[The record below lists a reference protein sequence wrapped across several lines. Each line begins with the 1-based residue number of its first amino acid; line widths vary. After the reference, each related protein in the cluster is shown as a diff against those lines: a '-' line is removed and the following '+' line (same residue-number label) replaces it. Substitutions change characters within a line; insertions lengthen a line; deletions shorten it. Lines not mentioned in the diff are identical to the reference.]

1 MRRAT
6 LTLALAVQ
14 GCFATATPM
23 QRVTDAA
30 RDMNMATRFGQVDVA
45 VRHVT
50 VAVQTDFLSRRAQWG
65 KVIRVLDL
73 ELAGTH
79 LADSEHATVTVDVVW
94 SSVTDSLV
102 RSTKL
107 TQEWES
113 ERAGWKLVRER
124 RLAGDIG
131 LFGEPL
137 PQLEP
142 PHPDVHRPARTIGA
156 K

>member
-1 MRRAT
+1 MRRT
-6 LTLALAVQ
+6 IFSLAFALQ

-30 RDMNMATRFGQVDVA
+30 RDMNMATRFGQVDIA
-45 VRHVT
+45 ARHVDS
-50 VAVQTDFLSRRAQWG
+50 AVQTDFLSRRAQWG
-65 KVIRVLDL
+65 KSIRVLDL
-73 ELAGTH
+73 ELAGTN
-79 LADSEHATVTVDVVW
+79 LVDSEHATVTIDVAW
-94 SSVTDSLV
+94 SSVSDSLV

-107 TQEWES
+107 TQEWQS

-142 PHPDVHRPARTIGA
+142 PHPDVHRPSRTLGA